1 MTEPMTQTQ
10 CDAAADA
17 AHTEYLVDQI
27 VQRLITI
34 SLRDEVPVMELAVMG
49 ARRRPSFTF
58 MAVARDFGVR
68 PTADLHAAVVDELRT
83 EVATDPTF
91 IA

>member
-17 AHTEYLVDQI
+17 AHTEYLVDRI
-27 VQRLITI
+27 VQRLLTI
-34 SLRDEVPVMELAVMG
+34 SLRDEVPVMELAG
-49 ARRRPSFTF
+49 RRRPSFTF
-58 MAVARDFGVR
+58 MAFARDLGVR
-68 PTADLHAAVVDELRT
+68 PTADLHAAVLDELRT